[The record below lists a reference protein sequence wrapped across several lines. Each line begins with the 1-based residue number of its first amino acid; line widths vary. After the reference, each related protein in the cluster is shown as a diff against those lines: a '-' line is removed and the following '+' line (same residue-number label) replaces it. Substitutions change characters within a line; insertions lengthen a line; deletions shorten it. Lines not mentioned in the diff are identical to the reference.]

1 MTREEVERDIR
12 MMALICGVE
21 NAQSITITVD
31 KDGIATAHGW
41 PNLHQTGQRGN
52 IFEGH
57 PGLLMRFTL
66 PTLQTRAYSLAGYA
80 VDQALANHRKR
91 VLDLFETALAA
102 NDEQAQLAAAT
113 QLKELFR

>member
-12 MMALICGVE
+12 MMAMICGVE
-21 NAQSITITVD
+21 NALSITVTVN

-41 PNLHQTGQRGN
+41 SNLHQTGQRGN

-66 PTLQTRAYSLAGYA
+66 PALRDRARCLAEYA
-80 VDQALANHRKR
+80 VDQAFVTYRER
-91 VLDLFETALAA
+91 VTNLFDTVLSGDYAA
-102 NDEQAQLAAAT
+102 VT
-113 QLKELFR
+113 QLKELLR